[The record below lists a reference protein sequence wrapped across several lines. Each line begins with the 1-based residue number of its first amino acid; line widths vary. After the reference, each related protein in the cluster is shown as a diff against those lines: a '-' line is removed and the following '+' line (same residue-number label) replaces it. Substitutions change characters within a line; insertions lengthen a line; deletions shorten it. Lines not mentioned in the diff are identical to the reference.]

1 MPLSDLSN
9 ELIFTIVDHLDD
21 AGANTLARTHSQL
34 YKLLNE
40 HLYLRDV
47 IKPHSR
53 SLAWAVDICVEA
65 ATSKNIVQ
73 LAIDAGRYLK
83 PKPENLHV
91 ALGSAAAQ
99 GYAHLVEKLLEIDG
113 IDPNFGGH
121 SQKPPLAL
129 AAKNG
134 HSAVVELLLAAVN
147 IDADIITDQNDITPL
162 CYAACAQPYYPAVGR
177 NIQTSCTRFNLAYAS
192 RCQDGHISI
201 VKQLLAQEDV
211 DPNFQSSKDGSTAL
225 MLASKHPDI
234 IKLLLDH
241 KGIDVNRQDHL
252 NVVPL
257 F

>member
-1 MPLSDLSN
+1 LSQT
-9 ELIFTIVDHLDD
+9 E
-21 AGANTLARTHSQL
+21 AR
-34 YKLLNE
+34 
-40 HLYLRDV
+40 
-47 IKPHSR
+47 KPSR
-53 SLAWAVDICVEA
+53 
-65 ATSKNIVQ
+65 
-73 LAIDAGRYLK
+73 K
-83 PKPENLHV
+83 PSRCTWKCCCPRI
-91 ALGSAAAQ
+91 S
-99 GYAHLVEKLLEIDG
+99 HLVEKLLEIDG

-252 NVVPL
+252 GCTALLKAVSDNCLETVKLLLERKDINSTCATIKGHTPL
-257 F
+257 FVAGITRRVSIANLLLRSSGYGELAHFLALHPVSYCG